1 MFPLTNSLRV
11 SYLVCTCAPW
21 GSGRRWG
28 EGSSRGGS
36 LRFRKCRGF
45 ERVVR
50 ADESSQQGV
59 LQRVLSPS
67 PGASLCSGILLIVK
81 HADRRRECGCF
92 TGPHEL
98 STGSGSSGPSWNHV
112 PWRNS
117 QVNPGASFAGR
128 AAAARMH
135 ADASCFTRPT
145 AGTSAD
151 SGMINPAPQRCRQ
164 DRTRSSHAWV
174 GLEVLS
180 LKNDVALAKL
190 VTLSL
195 GFFVCK
201 TRVVRKEQ
209 KITLSGAPKDS
220 ANKTGRFPIPHLCR

>member
-21 GSGRRWG
+21 GSGWRGG

-45 ERVVR
+45 ERVIR
-50 ADESSQQGV
+50 ADKSSQQGV
-59 LQRVLSPS
+59 LQSVLSPS
-67 PGASLCSGILLIVK
+67 PGASLCSCILLIVK

-117 QVNPGASFAGR
+117 QVNRESRRFLRRPRGGCPGACGCIVLHAPDRRHLSRFWNDKPCSTAMPAGPHTFESRVGWTRGSF
-128 AAAARMH
+128 
-135 ADASCFTRPT
+135 P
-145 AGTSAD
+145 
-151 SGMINPAPQRCRQ
+151 
-164 DRTRSSHAWV
+164 
-174 GLEVLS
+174 
-180 LKNDVALAKL
+180 
-190 VTLSL
+190 
-195 GFFVCK
+195 
-201 TRVVRKEQ
+201 
-209 KITLSGAPKDS
+209 
-220 ANKTGRFPIPHLCR
+220 